1 MIRAWAAVPRGE
13 GPIVQA
19 TRRGSARVS
28 LAGSVRRRVRHAVV
42 GCGRAGSRGNATR
55 AAAAEKC
62 VPCGRVAVPGAA
74 RPPRAGPTVCV
85 RHTARRR
92 LWGVQLVRRL
102 GAGCPARRSAGGG
115 LCRLRSAVCAGAIA
129 GLRGAR
135 RAFWSQGCASRCAD
149 FRSPTCGRVFAAFCV
164 EPAIAESQP
173 TELCKE
179 PRHASRRGPNPSR
192 GASAQRRARQDENK
206 RTAARRRLHMEG
218 LRREPGKGA
227 GKGGCSSRNEI
238 GGKQGTAHLAPFAHF
253 FLRKRGREG

>member
-1 MIRAWAAVPRGE
+1 MPRACRCGPPEPPRPPGHE
-13 GPIVQA
+13 RGTRCVCAPHSPAQA
-19 TRRGSARVS
+19 
-28 LAGSVRRRVRHAVV
+28 V
-42 GCGRAGSRGNATR
+42 GC
-55 AAAAEKC
+55 AACEEA
-62 VPCGRVAVPGAA
+62 
-74 RPPRAGPTVCV
+74 
-85 RHTARRR
+85 
-92 LWGVQLVRRL
+92 

-149 FRSPTCGRVFAAFCV
+149 FRPPTCGRVFAAFCV

-218 LRREPGKGA
+218 LRREPVKGA
-227 GKGGCSSRNEI
+227 GKGGCNSRNER
-238 GGKQGTAHLAPFAHF
+238 GCKQGTAHLAPFAPF
-253 FLRKRGREG
+253 FEKKG